1 MNIRAF
7 THMMIRHEGLHLKPY
22 KCPAG
27 KLTIGFGR
35 NLDDV
40 GITKDE
46 AAAMLSTDVGRVV
59 ADLRDMFSEFDEFEE
74 DRQHAL
80 MDMRYNLGP
89 GRFRTFEKMIE
100 AVRIG
105 AWSTAAEEALDSKW
119 AKQVGSRAQVVSAL
133 LRSPHDG

>member
-7 THMMIRHEGLHLKPY
+7 TGMMMRHEGLQLKPY
-22 KCPAG
+22 RCPAG

-40 GITKDE
+40 GITKRE
-46 AAAMLSTDVGRVV
+46 AAVMLETDIGRVV
-59 ADLRDMFSEFDEFEE
+59 DDLRSLFVEFDEYPD

-89 GRFRTFEKMIE
+89 GRFRTFRKMIE
-100 AVRIG
+100 AVRLG

-119 AKQVGSRAQVVSAL
+119 AKQVGHRAQVVAAM
-133 LRSPHDG
+133 LRRPSDG